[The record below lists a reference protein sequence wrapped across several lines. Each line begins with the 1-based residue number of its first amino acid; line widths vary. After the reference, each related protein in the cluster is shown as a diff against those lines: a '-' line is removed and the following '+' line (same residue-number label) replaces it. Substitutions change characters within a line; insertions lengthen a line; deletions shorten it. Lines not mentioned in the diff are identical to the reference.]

1 MNGERAMSKTARICI
16 TDDDPVSREILG
28 ELLEVEKYEIFFAQN
43 GFELL
48 AHLDKWSPDVI
59 LLDVMMPGLDGY
71 AVCQRL
77 KANER
82 WRHIPVILIT
92 ALDQREELIRGL
104 NAGADEF
111 LSKPIGGSQLRAR
124 VRSMLR
130 IKKQYD
136 ELQKTLQ
143 LREELANMVVH
154 DMRIPLSLAML
165 YSELMIR
172 RATLAEKDLQ
182 AIHTIR
188 AQILQLDSLINDVLV
203 AAKMEQG
210 ALLLNPSTIDLH
222 ELLSTMVHTYL
233 PLAQATGIKL
243 QLQMPPN
250 LPSPSFDLN
259 LFKRVLDN
267 LLSNALK
274 YSPPQS
280 SVTVRVV
287 PQPKPDSDKAT
298 DSSVMIQ
305 VIDEGLGIPQEHH
318 EEVFDKYRI
327 VALRQEGITQI
338 GLGLAFCKLVVTAH
352 GGKIYVRNNKPTG
365 AIFTIEI

>member
-1 MNGERAMSKTARICI
+1 MSKTARICI
-16 TDDDPVSREILG
+16 TDDDPVSQEILG
-28 ELLEVEKYEIFFAQN
+28 ELLEVEEYEIFFAQN
-43 GFELL
+43 GFDLL
-48 AHLDKWSPDVI
+48 AHLDQWSPDVI

-82 WRHIPVILIT
+82 WRHIPIILIT
-92 ALDQREELIRGL
+92 ALNEREELIRGL

-111 LSKPIGGSQLRAR
+111 LPKPVGGSELRAR

-130 IKKQYD
+130 IKRQYD
-136 ELQKTLQ
+136 ELQKTLE

-154 DMRIPLSLAML
+154 DMKVPLSLAML

-172 RATLAEKDLQ
+172 RDTLADTDLQ

-210 ALLLNPSTIDLH
+210 ALLLNPSPVSLH
-222 ELLSTMVHTYL
+222 GFLLPILDTYQ

-243 QLQMPPN
+243 QLELPPS
-250 LPSPSFDLN
+250 LPSPALDVN
-259 LFKRVLDN
+259 LFKRVIDN

-280 SVTVRVV
+280 TVTVRV
-287 PQPKPDSDKAT
+287 QAQSKPDSEK
-298 DSSVMIQ
+298 SIMIQ

-318 EEVFDKYRI
+318 EDIFDKYKI
-327 VALRQEGITQI
+327 VALRQQGIAQI

-352 GGKIYVRNNKPTG
+352 GGKIYVSNNKPTG
-365 AIFTIEI
+365 AIFTIEV